1 MNRLKSFFKILLS
14 GCLGICSTACTD
26 DDLGF
31 RGDGIGEG
39 ETIVS
44 LETSFSPFAEG
55 DLTRANIENG
65 NGKLLSNINSLHL
78 FLYDSA
84 GNLVTLDDATEQG
97 KFFPNS
103 IDMTSLTVTDED
115 RNDADASNGKKA
127 ESKTKSITGLNLKL
141 PFGTYYIVAAANL
154 KNETISSLT
163 NDPTNYAT
171 LDALRKMK
179 TNWNSDDISQNS
191 EMLGYFTDLEIY
203 GKNTNPPTAEKQ
215 FAKVSV
221 NRSGIKL
228 HAWLRRSASKVTI
241 DFDGSNLRENITVYI
256 KEAKIYDIPYDC
268 TLGFGQPEADAAKS
282 PEGTYAYNN
291 TPDDKDAKPNGL
303 IHESAQT
310 ISFIRGNSSYATT
323 DHTGWMRI
331 SKGMPVIKTTD
342 TPGDEYENAEPID
355 FHNENADALYFYEN
369 MQYNDTEPK
378 KTKLPAYGLNGV
390 VAGEDKDGM
399 TYGTYIEV
407 TGYYEST
414 ADGNSTH
421 GEIKYRFMLGKNVTD
436 NFEAERNYHYKL
448 TLCPRGNGNDADWH
462 IVYDEPKGFHVPNP
476 WYVSYLYNHDAMLP
490 FKFVPEDGWE
500 LTDLK
505 AVIIKNPW
513 YPSDITE
520 DELTNSNIEIK
531 PAAPTGDEKGPYDN
545 LENQENYNGFLSLR
559 VTDKSVITSTDV
571 PAGTWKDWNNGNVSP
586 YSVPENAKV
595 NSYYYYGSEGAS
607 SQMNRG
613 ERIYIQNGQKYSYQ
627 DYPSDAENLT
637 ELKERDDFNYQKD
650 GNSYSFD
657 IPLFTR
663 AKVLIKETG
672 YSGNNLYVDYQ
683 RIAQVKLIATVK
695 NIQTGETTDKET
707 IVNCVQVR
715 RVVNPKGVYRR
726 AGNHEPFHVKMK
738 WLKNDKDGEFE
749 DVISHGP
756 WKAEIIGD
764 ANFITLDGRQT
775 VSGSTD
781 TPIDFTIRFNRMNN
795 DKNEVHNAVVRIKYH
810 NYTCTHLIFVRQGY
824 AAQEIVPSS
833 DCMDFNTKNGDT
845 GEFKGGAK
853 PAKWSTFN
861 MISKDRE
868 ATDPRDEGS
877 LFKWGNSDYAID
889 VSCNIHMDN
898 SGNPMYHNL
907 LASEFNSP
915 GNLIMVDN
923 ATGNTQADPKSWSAF
938 EKGEGFTG
946 KMEAAATVRDFEQ
959 LYCSNNTHFGY
970 GVLYADGAT
979 ETQSTIDM
987 AYGYYRRDNSPN
999 AKAKGMRGLFVYY
1012 WDKKLTGGSSYN
1024 ARNIFFPIGRAGYGH
1039 RKNGKNNELGGILRY
1054 SCSREGPDESTFT
1067 LIAPVFAS
1075 IYRRPGAIYWS
1086 GDTQGSNQ
1094 FLGWDRKPTTGTAYG
1109 LDINYFSFDVNSIT
1123 SSNINS
1129 GKDACFVR
1137 TIER

>member
-179 TNWNSDDISQNS
+179 TNWNSDDISKNS

-203 GKNTNPPTAEKQ
+203 GKNTNPPAAEKQ
-215 FAKVSV
+215 FAKVAV

-268 TLGFGQPEADAAKS
+268 TLGFGQPQADAVQAS
-282 PEGTYAYNN
+282 EGTYAYNN
-291 TPDDKDAKPNGL
+291 TPDDKDAKLNGL

-310 ISFIRGNSSYATT
+310 ISFIRENSSYATT

-369 MQYNDTEPK
+369 MQYNDKEPK

-390 VAGEDKDGM
+390 VAGENKDGM

-407 TGYYEST
+407 IGYYEST

-476 WYVSYLYNHDAMLP
+476 WYVSYLYNHDTMLP

-559 VTDKSVITSTDV
+559 VTDKSVITSADV

-595 NSYYYYGSEGAS
+595 NSFYYNGDEGAS

-613 ERIYIQNGQKYSYQ
+613 VRIYIEGGSKKVYN

-683 RIAQVKLIATVK
+683 RIAQVKLIATVTNGTEYK
-695 NIQTGETTDKET
+695 DIEE

-726 AGNHEPFHVKMK
+726 FGNNEPFHVRMK
-738 WLKNDKDGEFE
+738 WLQNDMIEGFS
-749 DVISHGP
+749 DVISPVPGRL
-756 WKAEIIGD
+756 
-764 ANFITLDGRQT
+764 TLSETPTSSRSTGGRQ
-775 VSGSTD
+775 
-781 TPIDFTIRFNRMNN
+781 FR
-795 DKNEVHNAVVRIKYH
+795 AVRILR
-810 NYTCTHLIFVRQGY
+810 LISQ
-824 AAQEIVPSS
+824 S
-833 DCMDFNTKNGDT
+833 D
-845 GEFKGGAK
+845 
-853 PAKWSTFN
+853 ST
-861 MISKDRE
+861 E
-868 ATDPRDEGS
+868 
-877 LFKWGNSDYAID
+877 
-889 VSCNIHMDN
+889 
-898 SGNPMYHNL
+898 
-907 LASEFNSP
+907 
-915 GNLIMVDN
+915 
-923 ATGNTQADPKSWSAF
+923 
-938 EKGEGFTG
+938 
-946 KMEAAATVRDFEQ
+946 
-959 LYCSNNTHFGY
+959 
-970 GVLYADGAT
+970 
-979 ETQSTIDM
+979 
-987 AYGYYRRDNSPN
+987 
-999 AKAKGMRGLFVYY
+999 
-1012 WDKKLTGGSSYN
+1012 
-1024 ARNIFFPIGRAGYGH
+1024 
-1039 RKNGKNNELGGILRY
+1039 
-1054 SCSREGPDESTFT
+1054 
-1067 LIAPVFAS
+1067 
-1075 IYRRPGAIYWS
+1075 
-1086 GDTQGSNQ
+1086 
-1094 FLGWDRKPTTGTAYG
+1094 
-1109 LDINYFSFDVNSIT
+1109 
-1123 SSNINS
+1123 
-1129 GKDACFVR
+1129 
-1137 TIER
+1137 

>member
-14 GCLGICSTACTD
+14 GCLGICFSACTD

-44 LETSFSPFAEG
+44 LESSFSPFAEG
-55 DLTRANIENG
+55 DLTRANIEDG
-65 NGKLLSNINSLHL
+65 NGKLLSNINSLYL

-84 GNLVTLDDATEQG
+84 GNLVTLDNDSEQA

-103 IDMTSLTVTDED
+103 IDMSSLTVTDEE

-127 ESKTKSITGLNLKL
+127 ESKTKSIKGLNLKL

-559 VTDKSVITSTDV
+559 VTDKSVITSADV
-571 PAGTWKDWNNGNVSP
+571 PAGTWKDWNNGKVSP

-595 NSYYYYGSEGAS
+595 NSFYYNGDEGAS

-613 ERIYIQNGQKYSYQ
+613 VRIYIEGGSKKVYN

-1054 SCSREGPDESTFT
+1054 SCLREGPDESTFT

-1094 FLGWDRKPTTGTAYG
+1094 FLGWDRKPTAGTAYG

-1137 TIER
+1137 TVER